1 MESGFTHDGACAMKG
16 CPWHDRLVLLL
27 GIWLFVA
34 PFALGVPSL
43 SHPAVVAAYVCGV
56 VLLGSAAEAPAIP
69 DAIEEWV
76 ALAAAASL
84 AATPWLLDYTDAKA
98 LTWNAV
104 MVGAAASFCAILG
117 LLRRAFAPHA
127 RETAQSGSGS

>member
-1 MESGFTHDGACAMKG
+1 MKG
-16 CPWHDRLVLLL
+16 CPWHDRLILLL

-43 SHPAVVAAYVCGV
+43 SHPAVVAAYVCAV

-76 ALAAAASL
+76 ALAAGASL
-84 AATPWLLDYTDAKA
+84 AATPWLLDYTDETA
-98 LTWNAV
+98 LTRNAV
-104 MVGAAASFCAILG
+104 VVGTLAASCALLG
-117 LLRRAFAPHA
+117 LLRRSLAA
-127 RETAQSGSGS
+127 RAKGPAQIGSGS

>member
-1 MESGFTHDGACAMKG
+1 MKG
-16 CPWHDRLVLLL
+16 CPWHDRLLLLL

-43 SHPAVVAAYVCGV
+43 SHPAVVAAYVCAV
-56 VLLGSAAEAPAIP
+56 VLLGSAAEAPPIP

-76 ALAAAASL
+76 ALSAGASL
-84 AATPWLLDYTDAKA
+84 AATPWLLDYTDERA

-104 MVGAAASFCAILG
+104 IVGAAASFCAVLG

-127 RETAQSGSGS
+127 KETAQIGSGS

>member
-1 MESGFTHDGACAMKG
+1 MDDETPAMKG
-16 CPWHDRLVLLL
+16 CPWHDRLILLL

-43 SHPAVVAAYVCGV
+43 SHPSVVSAYVCGV

-76 ALAAAASL
+76 ALAAGASL
-84 AATPWLLDYTDAKA
+84 AATPWLLDYTGEKA
-98 LTWNAV
+98 LTANAV
-104 MVGAAASFCAILG
+104 AVGALAVSCAVLG
-117 LLRRAFAPHA
+117 LLRRALASDA
-127 RETAQSGSGS
+127 KASAQIGSGS